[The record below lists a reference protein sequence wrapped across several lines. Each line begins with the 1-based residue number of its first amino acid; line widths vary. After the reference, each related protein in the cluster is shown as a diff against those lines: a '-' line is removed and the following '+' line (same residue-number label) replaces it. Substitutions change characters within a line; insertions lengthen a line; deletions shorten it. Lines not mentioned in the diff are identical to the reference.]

1 MIKIVNEDIL
11 NCRENI
17 IVHQVNAAGV
27 MRRWSCIAVSEKT

>member
-17 IVHQVNAAGV
+17 IVHQVNVAGV
-27 MRRWSCIAVSEKT
+27 MRRWSCTATGKKI